1 MKKEIA
7 AGKNLEELMALAD
20 ELSRGYFRQGLNCSE
35 CVLRTFMDIYETG
48 LPEEI
53 ICMATGFGGGKRS
66 STDATAIID
75 SFTAATNENDELD
88 ADIMTI
94 FGNN

>member
-1 MKKEIA
+1 MTVI
-7 AGKNLEELMALAD
+7 
-20 ELSRGYFRQGLNCSE
+20 
-35 CVLRTFMDIYETG
+35 
-48 LPEEI
+48 
-53 ICMATGFGGGKRS
+53 ATGFGGGKRS